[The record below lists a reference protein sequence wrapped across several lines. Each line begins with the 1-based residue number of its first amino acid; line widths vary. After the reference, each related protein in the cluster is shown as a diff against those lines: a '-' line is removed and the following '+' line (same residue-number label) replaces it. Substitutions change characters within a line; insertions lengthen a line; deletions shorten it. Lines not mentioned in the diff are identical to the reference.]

1 MKKKNIKIIIAIVI
15 VIIAIIVGTCLMSL
29 ISRNV
34 VIEKTEKNS
43 KNINAASYIPNQL
56 EEIEEIKMDYNVIAK
71 VGDGYNTKLTFTAGK
86 CIKEVQIL
94 NINKRVENP
103 NKDDK
108 RKMEVEFNA
117 QRGIKYNIKVIMA
130 SELEEEKILSIDEFL
145 DNNKAPSIPIITT
158 WPEENTIKVG
168 RNITITANSV
178 DPEQNEITY
187 EWVGRTSETAS
198 YPVGSHTVKVRAIDI
213 YGAASDWATYT
224 FNVINVQAA
233 DVSYEING
241 SKGTNFNILG
251 NGTQTTYNNIGYSTV
266 FRVNETDTSIRGGV
280 GSSNGINFNTKIEP
294 LWDGNY
300 LKISYTIKNAD
311 TTPKTIGI
319 ATHADIMINK
329 DDTATIT
336 DMNGRGFTMTDGTYN
351 YKVFLRSME
360 NVVDVDTY
368 WFGRYSDRMKNLWSN
383 SNINELRGIDSGMA
397 FSWKDRTIKPEETQ
411 VYSFIIGLE

>member
-1 MKKKNIKIIIAIVI
+1 MKKKNMKIIIAIVI
-15 VIIAIIVGTCLMSL
+15 VIIAIIVGTCLISL

-233 DVSYEING
+233 DVSYVING